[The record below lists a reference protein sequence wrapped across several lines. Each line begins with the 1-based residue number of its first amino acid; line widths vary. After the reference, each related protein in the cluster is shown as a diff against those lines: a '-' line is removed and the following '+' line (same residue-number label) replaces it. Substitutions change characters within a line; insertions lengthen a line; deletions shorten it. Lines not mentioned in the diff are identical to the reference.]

1 MKGLRAGFKKGEAG
15 ALVVASAGPGG
26 RGKAT
31 GREWSARGG
40 GFEEALQGI
49 PRQGICLRGGG
60 GSHVRIGKCRLL
72 GNGVKDL
79 LGLRFPG
86 MWFKAL

>member
-31 GREWSARGG
+31 GREWSARG
-40 GFEEALQGI
+40 AL
-49 PRQGICLRGGG
+49 RKHFRE
-60 GSHVRIGKCRLL
+60 S
-72 GNGVKDL
+72 
-79 LGLRFPG
+79 PG
-86 MWFKAL
+86 REYASEVEGDRMYG